1 MRKLEVSSTMP
12 ASIESTGIKNADT
25 EVGEDRSHLKHRTRD
40 GDEQALQK
48 HGDFNRGGVDRED
61 EVMRYEQMHLS
72 DAVTHRIG

>member
-40 GDEQALQK
+40 EQALQK
-48 HGDFNRGGVDRED
+48 HGEWRSGRTGTPAR
-61 EVMRYEQMHLS
+61 
-72 DAVTHRIG
+72 

>member
-40 GDEQALQK
+40 EQAHPKTTPPSNANQMEQVQK
-48 HGDFNRGGVDRED
+48 WR
-61 EVMRYEQMHLS
+61 
-72 DAVTHRIG
+72 